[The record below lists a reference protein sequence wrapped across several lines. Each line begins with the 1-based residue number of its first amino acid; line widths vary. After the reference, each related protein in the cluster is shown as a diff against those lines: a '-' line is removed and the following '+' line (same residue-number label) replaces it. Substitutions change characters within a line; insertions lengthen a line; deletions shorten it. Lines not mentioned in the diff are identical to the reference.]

1 MASSTATQNLYDND
15 PAFYAKYAELH
26 ELVPETQQAGVP
38 DMSTLHELLPSLSGK
53 RVLDLGCGDG
63 WFSRWA
69 SARGAASVKGV
80 DVSAAQLNKAREL
93 TDMHRSYLRESR
105 GSEGA
110 AVEFV
115 RADLNV
121 KGALAAALKE
131 TEKDGED
138 TEGMMG
144 KKAGE
149 KFQVA
154 FSSLSMHY
162 IADLKTL
169 LDEVSDCLAPGAFLF
184 FSIEHPMATA
194 PKAKVPQ
201 LLATADGEKKQPAW
215 PLRDYAA
222 EGERVKTW
230 LAADVRKQHRTV
242 SSYLNAVTGSG
253 FDVVKTWEWGMKEDG
268 AGREGDK
275 VNQLLRERNYGVTES
290 VFPYFM
296 GFKVWKR

>member
-80 DVSAAQLNKAREL
+80 DVSAAQLDKAREL
-93 TDMHRSYLRESR
+93 TDMHRAYLQESR

-144 KKAGE
+144 KKGG
-149 KFQVA
+149 K
-154 FSSLSMHY
+154 SSRSRS
-162 IADLKTL
+162 ARCRCTT
-169 LDEVSDCLAPGAFLF
+169 SPTSRRC
-184 FSIEHPMATA
+184 ST
-194 PKAKVPQ
+194 
-201 LLATADGEKKQPAW
+201 
-215 PLRDYAA
+215 R
-222 EGERVKTW
+222 
-230 LAADVRKQHRTV
+230 
-242 SSYLNAVTGSG
+242 
-253 FDVVKTWEWGMKEDG
+253 
-268 AGREGDK
+268 
-275 VNQLLRERNYGVTES
+275 
-290 VFPYFM
+290 
-296 GFKVWKR
+296 

>member
-93 TDMHRSYLRESR
+93 TDMHRAYLRESR

-115 RADLNV
+115 RADLN
-121 KGALAAALKE
+121 
-131 TEKDGED
+131 
-138 TEGMMG
+138 
-144 KKAGE
+144 
-149 KFQVA
+149 VA

-169 LDEVSDCLAPGAFLF
+169 LDEVSDCLAPGAFFF

-201 LLATADGEKKQPAW
+201 LLATADGEKKQQLAW

-268 AGREGDK
+268 AEG
-275 VNQLLRERNYGVTES
+275 VGEG
-290 VFPYFM
+290 
-296 GFKVWKR
+296 GG